1 MFICACSDVGKMR
14 NINQDAVY
22 YVDDEKL
29 PLYMVADG
37 MGGHKSGEY
46 ASNLSIH
53 VISRLYN
60 EKREE
65 MVSGELE
72 IPKFIN
78 DAFKAANETIV
89 KEGADDDTIRK
100 MGTTLTMILVKDG
113 EAYIG
118 HIGDSR
124 AYMIRESEIVQLTH
138 DHSLVAELLRSGSIT
153 ESEARVHPQK
163 NVITKALGTDS
174 EINPDIYTKELK
186 KDDILFLC
194 TDGLTNMIE
203 DADIK
208 KRILMAT
215 ELQEVCV
222 MLTNEANELG
232 GPDNITIL
240 MAKIS

>member
-1 MFICACSDVGKMR
+1 MFICACSDVGKLR

-22 YVDDEKL
+22 YVEDERL
-29 PLYMVADG
+29 PIYMVADG

-53 VISRLYN
+53 VVSRLYN
-60 EKREE
+60 EKRED
-65 MVSGELE
+65 MISGKLE

-89 KEGADDDTIRK
+89 KEGADDESIRK
-100 MGTTLTMILVKDG
+100 MGTTLTMILLKDG

-124 AYMIRESEIVQLTH
+124 AYMIRGGDIVQLTH

-174 EINPDIYTKELK
+174 ELNPDIYTKELQ

>member
-29 PLYMVADG
+29 PIYMVADG

-53 VISRLYN
+53 VISRMYD
-60 EKREE
+60 EKREA
-65 MVSGELE
+65 MASGELE
-72 IPKFIN
+72 IPQFIN
-78 DAFKAANETIV
+78 DAFKAANEKIV
-89 KEGADDDTIRK
+89 KEGAEDETIKK
-100 MGTTLTMILVKDG
+100 MGTTLTLIIVKEG

-124 AYMIRESEIVQLTH
+124 AYMIRGGELTQLTH

-153 ESEARVHPQK
+153 AEEARVHPQK

-174 EINPDIYTKELK
+174 DINPDIYTKELL

-203 DADIK
+203 DEDLK
-208 KRILMAT
+208 NKILMAS
-215 ELQEVCV
+215 ELQEMCV
-222 MLTNEANELG
+222 LLTNEANELG

>member
-29 PLYMVADG
+29 PIYMVADG

-53 VISRLYN
+53 VISRMYN

-65 MVSGELE
+65 MISGDME
-72 IPKFIN
+72 IPQFIN
-78 DAFKAANETIV
+78 DAFKAANEKIV
-89 KEGADDDTIRK
+89 KEGTEDDSIKK
-100 MGTTLTMILVKDG
+100 MGTTLTLVIVKDG
-113 EAYIG
+113 EAFIG

-124 AYMIRESEIVQLTH
+124 AYMIRSGEMIQLTH
-138 DHSLVAELLRSGSIT
+138 DHSLVAELLKSGSIT
-153 ESEARVHPQK
+153 AEEARVHPQK
-163 NVITKALGTDS
+163 NVITKALGTDRD
-174 EINPDIYTKELK
+174 INPDIYTKELL

-194 TDGLTNMIE
+194 TDGLTNMITDE
-203 DADIK
+203 DLKDK
-208 KRILMAT
+208 ILMAS
-215 ELQEVCV
+215 ELPEMCGL
-222 MLTNEANELG
+222 LTNEANELG